1 MQIEKY
7 TNYSSLN
14 TQQQQVVDLVSEAA
28 NVAFDVHNEEAD
40 FEYSIIFTHHI
51 KEYLDG
57 TSNLMTAEDRSQFT
71 AVLEELEKAEIKFI
85 NLK

>member
-1 MQIEKY
+1 MQIENY

-14 TQQQQVVDLVSEAA
+14 TYQQQVVDVVSEAA

-40 FEYSIIFTHHI
+40 FEYSCIFTHHI
-51 KEYLDG
+51 KEYLYQ
-57 TSNLMTAEDRSQFT
+57 TSHLMSIEDRSQFT
-71 AVLEELEKAEIKFI
+71 VVLEELEKAQIKFI